1 MSSNRHNSADR
12 GSPESSQIP
21 IRGQGMELTDTGSS
35 SRSKE
40 LKERSS
46 EGSGTPRDSAVV
58 NDGVVNDGVVHD
70 GVVHDGVVNDAVF
83 GTIENGRRRPNY
95 RNVRRALP
103 PVIKHNNDTDA
114 DRLAGSGPRFS

>member
-21 IRGQGMELTDTGSS
+21 IRKQSMELTDTCSS

-46 EGSGTPRDSAVV
+46 EGSGTPRNSAVV
-58 NDGVVNDGVVHD
+58 NDGVVNDS
-70 GVVHDGVVNDAVF
+70 VVHDGVVNDAVF

-103 PVIKHNNDTDA
+103 PVGLGCIEHNNDTDA